1 MNLSILNNLK
11 TFIKDTKSDK
21 KGVLYDFGKSSI
33 LLVTIS
39 GFLMNIVT
47 GFLFLLAIIFNFS
60 DANLGQKLFI

>member
-1 MNLSILNNLK
+1 MILE
-11 TFIKDTKSDK
+11 
-21 KGVLYDFGKSSI
+21 KSSI

-60 DANLGQKLFI
+60 DANLGKKLFI